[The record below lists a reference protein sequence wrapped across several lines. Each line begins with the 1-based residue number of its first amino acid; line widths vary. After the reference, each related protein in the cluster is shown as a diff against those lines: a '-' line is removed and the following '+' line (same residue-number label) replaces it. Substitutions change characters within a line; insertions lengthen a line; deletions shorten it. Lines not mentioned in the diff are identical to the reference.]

1 MPSPPSKVD
10 ESKAICATLD
20 VLSGK
25 WKIIILFSLLEGTKR
40 FNELRR
46 LIPDVTQRMLTAQL
60 RELEQQHIIVRTV
73 FAQVPPKVE
82 YALSDI
88 GQTLTPILTSLKKW
102 GACYLEK
109 VSELPG
115 E

>member
-1 MPSPPSKVD
+1 MHPIE
-10 ESKAICATLD
+10 ESEAICATLN

-25 WKIIILFSLLEGTKR
+25 WKIMILFALCGGTKR

-60 RELEQQHIIVRTV
+60 RELEDSKIVTRTV
-73 FAQVPPKVE
+73 YAEVPPKVE
-82 YALSDI
+82 YSLSEI
-88 GQTLTPILTSLKKW
+88 GRTLTPILITLKKW

-109 VSELPG
+109 VRSMEVD
-115 E
+115 